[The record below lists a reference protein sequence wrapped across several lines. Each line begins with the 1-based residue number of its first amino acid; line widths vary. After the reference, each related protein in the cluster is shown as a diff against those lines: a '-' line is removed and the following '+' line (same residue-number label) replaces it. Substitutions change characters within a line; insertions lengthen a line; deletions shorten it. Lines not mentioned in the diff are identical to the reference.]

1 MVAIALVLPV
11 ILLLM
16 LFGLDAFENFLFPPT
31 SAPPPGTTPR
41 SNSPLNIGPTAGL
54 SVVDADTD
62 AQLEPAPWVNSEFP
76 VPAAEPCD
84 P

>member
-16 LFGLDAFENFLFPPT
+16 LFGLDAFESFLFPPT
-31 SAPPPGTTPR
+31 SASPPG
-41 SNSPLNIGPTAGL
+41 NIGPTAGL

-62 AQLEPAPWVNSEFP
+62 AQLEPAPMGEQ
-76 VPAAEPCD
+76 
-84 P
+84 